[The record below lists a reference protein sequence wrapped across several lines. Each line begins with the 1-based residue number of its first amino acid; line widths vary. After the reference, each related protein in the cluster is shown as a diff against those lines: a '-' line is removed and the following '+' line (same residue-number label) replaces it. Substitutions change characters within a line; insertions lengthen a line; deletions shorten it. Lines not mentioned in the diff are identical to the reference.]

1 MMEGT
6 AFAKERRLTSDRRIG
21 LLEKKEEQN
30 MNGGTKV
37 WDTVSEKIEKPS

>member
-30 MNGGTKV
+30 MNGDTKV